1 MSISLGF
8 GLITCQR
15 YPGDDRTD
23 VQLYAQALDLAERAE
38 RFGLDSVWVSEHHFV
53 DDGYL
58 PSLLPMCA
66 AIAART
72 NRVRIG
78 TGVLLAPLHD
88 PLRLAE
94 DAAVTDLISAGRLIL
109 GVGLGWREEE
119 FAGLGVPLTERVPR
133 MVASMDT
140 MRRAWRGELA
150 PGVSPGPRQD
160 PGNRAA
166 VPVRPLPAQPGGPPL
181 WIGAMS
187 EPAIRRAGRIADGFM
202 ATEVSPAM
210 LAEQVALARQEFEV
224 AGRTGDFAISVHLPV
239 FAWDG
244 PEGPDGWDLIRDSCR
259 YITWK
264 YEDMEDAWGRT
275 GEPRLPPPMTF
286 ADEDALRASII
297 LGTPARVASAIDEY
311 RRAAGG
317 DLTFVA
323 RLYFPGLAWDVQ
335 CRALEIFARQVAP
348 LVRDLAAEGA
358 GG

>member
-1 MSISLGF
+1 MSILLGF

-15 YPGDDRTD
+15 YPGDYRTE
-23 VQLYAQALDLAERAE
+23 VQLYAQALDLAEQAE
-38 RFGLDSVWVSEHHFV
+38 RRGLDSVWVSEHHFV

-58 PSLLPMCA
+58 PALLPMCA

-72 NRVRIG
+72 ERIRIG
-78 TGVLLAPLHD
+78 TGVVLVPLHD
-88 PLRLAE
+88 PVRLAE
-94 DAAVTDLISAGRLIL
+94 DAAVTDLISGGRLIL
-109 GVGLGWREEE
+109 GIGLGWREEE
-119 FAGLGVPLTERVPR
+119 FAGLGVRLSERVPR

-160 PGNRAA
+160 PGTRPR

-181 WIGAMS
+181 WIGGMS
-187 EPAIRRAGRIADGFM
+187 EPAIRRAGRLADGFM

-210 LAEQVALARQEFEV
+210 LAEQVAIARQEFEG

-244 PEGPDGWDLIRDSCR
+244 PDGWDLIRDSHQ
-259 YITWK
+259 YVAWK
-264 YEDMEDAWGRT
+264 YEDMEGAQGRT
-275 GEPRLPPPMTF
+275 GEPGLPPPMTD
-286 ADEDALRASII
+286 AEADALRETII
-297 LGTPARVASAIDEY
+297 LGPPDSVAAAIDKY

-317 DLTFVA
+317 DLEFVA
-323 RLYFPGLAWDVQ
+323 RLYYPGLAWEFQ
-335 CRALEIFARQVAP
+335 CRALELFAEQVAP
-348 LVRDLAAEGA
+348 LVREFAAEGS